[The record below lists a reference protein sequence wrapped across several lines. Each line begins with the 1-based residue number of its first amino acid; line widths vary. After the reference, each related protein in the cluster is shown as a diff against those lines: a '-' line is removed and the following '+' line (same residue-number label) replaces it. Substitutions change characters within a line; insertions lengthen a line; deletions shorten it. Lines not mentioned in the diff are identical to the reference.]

1 MSKQK
6 QTTTKNKQT
15 QAQLLVGSLCLFAFS
30 LVALCFG
37 ILIIFFFQ
45 EGFVKNH
52 RILLLILLF
61 LLVALILSL
70 GLVFGIKNKVSFFR
84 TSVIVAFLCAFF
96 AIVYYVLLRS
106 GFLKIISDPDAYK
119 EFLASAGVWMALIYI
134 LLQYL
139 QVVVLPIPSF
149 VSTLAG
155 VALFGP
161 HLATLYSLIGIVLG
175 SLTAFFIGRK
185 LGYKAVAWIVGKEDL
200 DKWQTKLK
208 GKDNFVL
215 TAMFL
220 LPLFPDDVLCFVA
233 GLSSMTNR
241 YFIVMMIVCRIIGVT
256 TTCYSIQLLPF
267 NTWWGLLGW
276 GLIYAA
282 VIVAFVL
289 FYKNLDKIN
298 AWLKKRKK

>member
-220 LPLFPDDVLCFVA
+220 LPLFPDDVLCFVE

>member
-45 EGFVKNH
+45 EGYVKNH